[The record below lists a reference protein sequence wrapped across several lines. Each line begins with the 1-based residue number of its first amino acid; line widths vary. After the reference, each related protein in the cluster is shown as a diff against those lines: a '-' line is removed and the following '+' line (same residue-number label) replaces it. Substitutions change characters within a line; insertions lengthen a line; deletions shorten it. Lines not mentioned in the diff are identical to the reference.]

1 VSSSART
8 VVITHCVPG
17 QAAVQKSRFDRSPA
31 PGGRGRTRYRPSRER
46 SWGSASCHRA
56 GPVRR
61 PGRPRATSSSAV
73 ASDLTTFS
81 VTSGLSATCCCT
93 RSRAV
98 PAGAARPRAPHARPP
113 WRYGQPPWP
122 YPPHARFGRLRSGPS
137 RRFAPAALALPLAE
151 TSRPPGRALSQ
162 VLSSW
167 FCGSIGPGYC
177 RWRAHSRRGRHRTSA
192 TTQACHPLR
201 PPRRRSIVRP
211 YSLRRRRPGR
221 NECRSDRAG
230 RPAEVLPMF
239 ATLSAAFRAAE
250 GRHCIEPGR
259 SLGRPLPPDTV
270 NNGFSGIA

>member
-1 VSSSART
+1 MKRGAG
-8 VVITHCVPG
+8 VILGAHGRHHPLRPG
-17 QAAVQKSRFDRSPA
+17 PGCRPEIAVRRSPA

-81 VTSGLSATCCCT
+81 VTSGLSATCCCA
-93 RSRAV
+93 RSRARTSRGS
-98 PAGAARPRAPHARPP
+98 AASRAARPATLALRPASMALSTACALRAASI
-113 WRYGQPPWP
+113 
-122 YPPHARFGRLRSGPS
+122 RS
-137 RRFAPAALALPLAE
+137 FAPLCARRVSASTRGDFSTALPSAFP
-151 TSRPPGRALSQ
+151 SFFCPG
-162 VLSSW
+162 

-201 PPRRRSIVRP
+201 PRRRRSIVRP

-239 ATLSAAFRAAE
+239 ATLSAASGGRGKALHRAWPVLRPALTS
-250 GRHCIEPGR
+250 RH
-259 SLGRPLPPDTV
+259 SQ
-270 NNGFSGIA
+270 